1 MVNLRSGGTPDLTKE
16 YVPSRRKNEKTPE
29 QQTQDHRSLPTPIT
43 NRKAAPGAFEP
54 DETIAEEQSDE
65 SNVYEDPVE
74 GIISEMSGNAGG
86 PSGRNDNSSAS
97 EETRMRL
104 EIARLQHEVE
114 RMKTSRGDPA
124 GDEMGADLAEYL
136 QRKGKTSVIMKVLEE
151 FRSQVRLIKRP
162 IVLTGSINYPM
173 WREEILLAAEQSE
186 TDDILE
192 GNGLGENATMD
203 MQRFWKER
211 NLWLYNYMW
220 SAIAPQAKAHFTIPK
235 ESKLSAYA
243 LWTIIED
250 NFSERPAVRRT
261 RLFEELIGMTSK
273 SKGSDRAFIERLI
286 AIRTD
291 YIRLG
296 YKIEDVV
303 FFDRLLTGVNRGWAS
318 FIKNRM
324 DQIDKDNSRPLEE
337 DFMGLC
343 RDILLRLPTAE
354 NSSTESTRNP
364 INNAQDKDKKAKDKE
379 KDNDKDKDTESKP
392 ERRGNDARTCYHCQ
406 KVGHIQTDCWKKYPE
421 KRPSN
426 SNSNTNRNKDKDKD
440 AENTGAAPVHNVME
454 QVFCIKEK
462 AYASGQTGKDTWI
475 LDSGSGAHAT
485 PHRDLVVAKPQKV
498 KVMLEMA
505 DGTVVPAAAIGDT
518 KIPVEG
524 ADMLLNDV
532 RYVPKLEVNLMSMGK
547 LVRQGYTYKQL
558 TYGNNHAMLIMSP
571 DRMFS
576 FTARLNEN
584 DIYEMERPVTYR
596 DLIRF
601 AMPNGDFEPANTLRA
616 KDDTILALPE
626 RNDTKVIELTMMQW
640 HQKARA
646 SESRGYHENGG
657 GSTPGNEDYR
667 STSFTVLQGLC
678 PSKNDTSNLRTYDT
692 SCQAGN
698 EILHRSG
705 RGWKNTFRRE

>member
-1 MVNLRSGGTPDLTKE
+1 MVNLRSGGKPDLTKD
-16 YVPSRRKNEKTPE
+16 YVPTRRRRNPQTPE
-29 QQTQDHRSLPTPIT
+29 AQEGLGVGLPTPAM
-43 NRKAAPGAFEP
+43 NRKVTAPGVFEP

-74 GIISEMSGNAGG
+74 GISEMSGNAGG
-86 PSGRNDNSSAS
+86 PSGRNDNSSVS

-114 RMKTSRGDPA
+114 RMKAGRG
-124 GDEMGADLAEYL
+124 ENEELSADLMNYL
-136 QRKGKTSVIMKVLEE
+136 QRKGRTSALVKILNE
-151 FRSQVRLIKRP
+151 FRDQVRPIKKP
-162 IVLTGSINYPM
+162 VVLTGSANYPM
-173 WREEILLAAEQSE
+173 WKEEILLAARQSE
-186 TDDILE
+186 MDDILNDKQVNPDE
-192 GNGLGENATMD
+192 DASMD
-203 MQRFWKER
+203 MQRFWSEW
-211 NLWLYNYMW
+211 NIWLYNYMW
-220 SAIAPQAKAHFTIPK
+220 SAIAPQAKSHFIIPK
-235 ESKLSAYA
+235 ESQLSAYS
-243 LWTIIED
+243 LWSVIED
-250 NFSERPAVRRT
+250 NFAERPAVRRT
-261 RLFEELIGMTSK
+261 RLFQELIEMMSK
-273 SKGSDRAFIERLI
+273 SKGSDRAFIECLI

-296 YKIEDVV
+296 YNVEDFM
-303 FFDRLLTGVNRGWAS
+303 FFDRLLTGVSKGWSS

-324 DQIDKDNSRPLEE
+324 DAIEKDENARTLED

-343 RDILLRLPTAE
+343 RDILLRLPATGEPPTSDGKTPA
-354 NSSTESTRNP
+354 
-364 INNAQDKDKKAKDKE
+364 NNAQDKEKE
-379 KDNDKDKDTESKP
+379 KVSEDKDKDFTKLD
-392 ERRGNDARTCYHCQ
+392 RKGNNATKTCYHCQ
-406 KVGHIQTDCWKKYPE
+406 KIGHIQTDCWLKFPE
-421 KRPSN
+421 KRPTS
-426 SNSNTNRNKDKDKD
+426 RGKDKDKDKD

-505 DGTVVPAAAIGDT
+505 DGTVVPAAAIEDT

-532 RYVPKLEVNLMSMGK
+532 CYVPKLEVNLMSMGK

-596 DLIRF
+596 DLIRTYDD
-601 AMPNGDFEPANTLRA
+601 AMAS
-616 KDDTILALPE
+616 
-626 RNDTKVIELTMMQW
+626 
-640 HQKARA
+640 KARTPK
-646 SESRGYHENGG
+646 SRGY
-657 GSTPGNEDYR
+657 
-667 STSFTVLQGLC
+667 C
-678 PSKNDTSNLRTYDT
+678 KNDMSNLHTYDT

>member
-1 MVNLRSGGTPDLTKE
+1 MVNLRSGGTPDLTQE
-16 YVPSRRKNEKTPE
+16 YIPRRRGVQETPE
-29 QQTQDHRSLPTPIT
+29 NQTPEPSGPLPTPVT
-43 NRKAAPGAFEP
+43 SRKAAPGAFEP
-54 DETIAEEQSDE
+54 VEEMIDKSNE
-65 SNVYEDPVE
+65 SNNEYKDPV
-74 GIISEMSGNAGG
+74 GDTMSDNAGG
-86 PSGRNDNSSAS
+86 PSGQSDNTS
-97 EETRMRL
+97 EETRMKL
-104 EIARLQHEVE
+104 DIARLMLEVE
-114 RMKTSRGDPA
+114 RLKA
-124 GDEMGADLAEYL
+124 GRSESSASNEDISADLANYL
-136 QRKGKTSVIMKVLEE
+136 QRKGRT
-151 FRSQVRLIKRP
+151 P
-162 IVLTGSINYPM
+162 AIVKILK
-173 WREEILLAAEQSE
+173 EILLAARQSE
-186 TDDILE
+186 TDDILNDRQVSPDE
-192 GNGLGENATMD
+192 GASMD
-203 MQRFWKER
+203 MQCFWSER
-211 NLWLYNYMW
+211 NIWLYNYMW
-220 SAIAPQAKAHFTIPK
+220 SAITPQAKSHFIIPK
-235 ESKLSAYA
+235 ESQLSAYS
-243 LWTIIED
+243 LWSVIED
-250 NFSERPAVRRT
+250 NFAERPAVRRT
-261 RLFEELIGMTSK
+261 RLFQELIEMTSK

-296 YKIEDVV
+296 YNVEDFM
-303 FFDRLLTGVNRGWAS
+303 FFDRLLTGVSKGWSS

-324 DQIDKDNSRPLEE
+324 DAIEKDENARTLED

-343 RDILLRLPTAE
+343 RDILLRLPATGEPPTSDGKTPA
-354 NSSTESTRNP
+354 
-364 INNAQDKDKKAKDKE
+364 NNAQDSNRKDKKDKE
-379 KDNDKDKDTESKP
+379 KEKVSEDKDKDSTKP
-392 ERRGNDARTCYHCQ
+392 DRKGNNATKTCYHCQ
-406 KVGHIQTDCWKKYPE
+406 KIGHIQTDCWLKFPE
-421 KRPSN
+421 KRPTS
-426 SNSNTNRNKDKDKD
+426 RGKDKDKDKD

-646 SESRGYHENGG
+646 SECRGYHENGG